1 MSYKCQSYNSL
12 LNNII
17 QKRIVRI
24 VANVKN
30 SFLIATSKFILR
42 EFCGEVLGG
51 ECSPPPKKKKSRR
64 LQGFPQKK
72 VLKKS
77 T

>member
-1 MSYKCQSYNSL
+1 
-12 LNNII
+12 
-17 QKRIVRI
+17 VRI

-51 ECSPPPKKKKSRR
+51 ECSPPPKKKKPKTP
-64 LQGFPQKK
+64 GFPSKESFKK
-72 VLKKS
+72 IYMIRFFFLD

>member
-1 MSYKCQSYNSL
+1 
-12 LNNII
+12 
-17 QKRIVRI
+17 VRI

-51 ECSPPPKKKKSRR
+51 ECSPPPKKKKAGDSR
-64 LQGFPQKK
+64 
-72 VLKKS
+72 VSLKRKF
-77 T
+77 